1 MSEQGPK
8 VPRSREDDY
17 SPEIIADRQAFI
29 EAQTGVELHHSKQF
43 SYDPHVMEG
52 NIENIWGVA
61 QVPIGVAGPLLV
73 DGEHA
78 QGEFYVPMATVE
90 GTMLASYNRGMKVI
104 RESGGVKTTVSAESM
119 QRAPLFIFNDAREAR
134 DFQLWLRANFD
145 EIKEKAESTTSV
157 GKLLE
162 IENYHVHNFVACR
175 FDYSTG
181 DAAGQNM
188 TSRATFF
195 ACEWIQKNYPG
206 PLKNYMLS
214 GNFDTE
220 KKTSS
225 VNMLKG
231 RGRRVTAE
239 LTIPRKV
246 LMDNLRITP
255 EQMQYGYQITTLS
268 GFLTN
273 SSNNAS
279 HPANGLA
286 ALYLA
291 TGQDL
296 ANIGESNQCT
306 VYQRMTRDGDH
317 YFSIT
322 LPSIIMASY
331 GGGTNLPTQS
341 ECLKMMGCYGKDKAL
356 KLCEIA
362 AGLVVAGE
370 LSLAAATRVDKVTR
384 TNEWVDA
391 HERLGRNR

>member
-1 MSEQGPK
+1 MSEDK
-8 VPRSREDDY
+8 RIPRSREDDY
-17 SPEIIADRQAFI
+17 SPEIVEARQKFI
-29 EAQTGVELHHSKQF
+29 EEKTGVELNHTKQF

-52 NIENIWGVA
+52 NIENIWGVV

-73 DGEHA
+73 NGEHA

-104 RESGGVKTTVSAESM
+104 RESGGVTTTVSAESM
-119 QRAPLFIFNDAREAR
+119 QRAPLFIFNNARDAR
-134 DFQLWLRANFD
+134 DFQLWLRENFD
-145 EIKEKAESTTSV
+145 AIKAQAESTTSV

-162 IENYHVHNFVACR
+162 IENYHFHNYIATR

-188 TSRATFF
+188 VSRATFF
-195 ACEWIQKNYPG
+195 ACEWIQANYPG
-206 PLKNYMLS
+206 KLRNYMLS
-214 GNFDTE
+214 GNYDTE
-220 KKTSS
+220 KRTSS
-225 VNMLKG
+225 VNLLKG

-239 LTIPRKV
+239 VTIPRQV
-246 LMDNLRITP
+246 LLDNLRISP
-255 EQMQYGYQITTLS
+255 EQMQYGYQISTLS
-268 GFLTN
+268 SFQTN

-291 TGQDL
+291 TGQDI
-296 ANIGESNQCT
+296 ANIGESNQST
-306 VYQRMTRDGDH
+306 VYQRMLRNGDY

-341 ECLKMMGCYGKDKAL
+341 ECLKMMDCLGKGKAL

-370 LSLAAATRVDKVTR
+370 LSLAAATRVDKETR